1 MFSCRRGDSEPKGH
15 CVWRSGPDY
24 EWLNSQLYGVRLNR
38 LREYFLS
45 HEERLDGKRIMYKIL
60 WYHLVSLNI
69 IGNVHKRTSRFQD
82 RRPSITAAVLG
93 RWWRSSKSEKA
104 GAEQEEDDGS
114 QGGRRAEGGRRVNQI
129 RPVIRMRL
137 DDPLMM
143 NCWDRPP
150 AGLPNFRWC
159 RRCSG
164 GSCGCWSSALVARA
178 EDLFP
183 FLIG

>member
-1 MFSCRRGDSEPKGH
+1 MPHLSVWKYLVTDRLIYRNIPPVNLRLAQFIRTVPPCSTYLDLINSTRPGTRMFSCRRGDSEPKGH

-45 HEERLDGKRIMYKIL
+45 HEERLDGKRMYKIL
-60 WYHLVSLNI
+60 WYHLVSMNI

-114 QGGRRAEGGRRVNQI
+114 QDGRRAESKSN
-129 RPVIRMRL
+129 
-137 DDPLMM
+137 
-143 NCWDRPP
+143 P
-150 AGLPNFRWC
+150 A
-159 RRCSG
+159 S
-164 GSCGCWSSALVARA
+164 
-178 EDLFP
+178 D
-183 FLIG
+183 